1 VVRLVGAVSVSLAG
15 ACGFDWTLPTGVPV
29 GGRDG
34 GAASGEAGAPQ
45 GSGGATGGA
54 GAPSGGTGAAGASG
68 AAGGADVGPGGS
80 GGSEPTCESC
90 AHAQIQGSECGQIA
104 ASWGLT
110 SGEIDLVESAVDTPE
125 LLYLWPECGGQD
137 ELLGCGVC
145 RRCAPICTAFDS
157 FCSFI
162 EETCAF

>member
-15 ACGFDWTLPTGVPV
+15 ACGFDWSLPTGAPV
-29 GGRDG
+29 GARDG
-34 GAASGEAGAPQ
+34 GAATGGAGGTQ

-54 GAPSGGTGAAGASG
+54 GAEEGAGGPGPAGTAGSDTGA
-68 AAGGADVGPGGS
+68 GGS
-80 GGSEPTCESC
+80 GGSAPSCEAC
-90 AHAQIQGSECGQIA
+90 ALTQIQGAECGQIGEA
-104 ASWGLT
+104 WGLT

-125 LLYLWPECGGQD
+125 LIYLWPECGGQD

-145 RRCAPICTAFDS
+145 RRCGPICGQFES

-162 EETCAF
+162 DETCAF